1 MLTASPVLFICFL
14 AAAVIIALIFTIRRG
29 TKTDAVSLLL
39 KTIASLLFILLGLTG
54 CFFSSLPVPMLALFM
69 VFGLVCGLV
78 GDVFLDLKYVYPQDE
93 TLHTF
98 TGFGAFMLGHCF
110 YTLFLFLNYEIKTA
124 HFLIS
129 IAAGILLAIVIYATP
144 KLMKLDYGKYRIISS
159 VYAGLLVFVTV
170 YALLLEVAA
179 GHSVSK
185 LLFFI
190 GIVLF
195 LLSDLILSQIYFGEN
210 KGTTGNKIANHLTY
224 YLGQILIAASIW
236 FL

>member
-1 MLTASPVLFICFL
+1 
-14 AAAVIIALIFTIRRG
+14 
-29 TKTDAVSLLL
+29 
-39 KTIASLLFILLGLTG
+39 
-54 CFFSSLPVPMLALFM
+54 
-69 VFGLVCGLV
+69 
-78 GDVFLDLKYVYPQDE
+78 
-93 TLHTF
+93 
-98 TGFGAFMLGHCF
+98 MLGHCF
-110 YTLFLFLNYEIKTA
+110 YTIFLFSYYKITLV
-124 HFLIS
+124 HLLIS
-129 IAAGILLAIVIYATP
+129 IAAGIVIGIAIFVTP
-144 KLMKLDYGKYRIISS
+144 KLMKLNYGRYRVISS
-159 VYAGLLVFVTV
+159 IYAGLLVFVTV
-170 YALLLEVAA
+170 YALLLEVAS